1 MSLLTFD
8 AEVQGKTVE
17 LKWLTVNEVENDL
30 FTVERSNDGVNF
42 ESIGTKPG
50 AGNSDAVLSYQ
61 FRDSKPAI
69 GTNYYRVKLTSS
81 SGAEEF
87 SMMTPVNVEEES
99 ELSVKINTA
108 SPNPFVKEFEVSY
121 MVPKEGTAKV
131 KIVNLK
137 GEVIHEEDVA
147 CEKQKEQHF
156 KFKDDNQMKPG
167 VYFFQVA
174 QENDK
179 RQVKLI
185 KRL

>member
-1 MSLLTFD
+1 
-8 AEVQGKTVE
+8 
-17 LKWLTVNEVENDL
+17 
-30 FTVERSNDGVNF
+30 
-42 ESIGTKPG
+42 
-50 AGNSDAVLSYQ
+50 
-61 FRDSKPAI
+61 
-69 GTNYYRVKLTSS
+69 
-81 SGAEEF
+81 
-87 SMMTPVNVEEES
+87 VEEES